1 MNSKL
6 KLAGLA
12 LASMGIGVVGGTIL
26 HAQTAM
32 PPAYL
37 IAELQVTDAEVFKQ
51 YLAALPATFA
61 RYKVKTLARGTPA
74 SLDGSAPPSGAVAVF
89 AFNTMDDVKAFLELT
104 RLSGDHPVAGQVVE
118 EQDLRGS
125 MRAAVLRPRVI
136 ERRHYIARRF
146 ATFAASVASWR
157 MSALRSK
164 ADMRAGSQ
172 HVRLGPK
179 PDMAA
184 LIA

>member
-26 HAQTAM
+26 HAQTTM

-61 RYKVKTLARGTPA
+61 PYKVKTLARGTPV
-74 SLDGSAPPSGAVAVF
+74 SLDGSAPPPGAVAVF
-89 AFNTMDDVKAFLELT
+89 AFNTMDDVKAFWN
-104 RLSGDHPVAGQVVE
+104 SPAYQAIIP
-118 EQDLRGS
+118 LRDKS
-125 MRAAVLRPRVI
+125 SKSRIYAVPGVPP
-136 ERRHYIARRF
+136 
-146 ATFAASVASWR
+146 S
-157 MSALRSK
+157 
-164 ADMRAGSQ
+164 
-172 HVRLGPK
+172 
-179 PDMAA
+179 
-184 LIA
+184 